1 MLRSELVSPSS
12 RMSHLFRHPV
22 HRHCAFGTAV
32 AGLMS
37 HRYGGLASK
46 SYYREVADMKD
57 SEILSL
63 MVGIIGLVL
72 SAIIVGATIG

>member
-1 MLRSELVSPSS
+1 
-12 RMSHLFRHPV
+12 
-22 HRHCAFGTAV
+22 
-32 AGLMS
+32 MS

-46 SYYREVADMKD
+46 SYDREVADMKD